1 MDLELW
7 IVLVVGIVEVVARV
21 VPDEKVKGILGYV
34 VDLLKFG
41 SDYLNRGKKVINR
54 NKYT

>member
-1 MDLELW
+1 MPFW
-7 IVLVVGIVEVVARV
+7 IGLIVGIIEVVARA
-21 VPDEKVKGILGYV
+21 VPDEKVKGLLGYV
-34 VDLLKFG
+34 VDLLKFV